1 MNEFKIRLKE
11 NKKKNDVLM
20 TYYESYLRKRRL
32 NSLVIRKYCFNVAF
46 YIYIYLT
53 KDEQIVP
60 AIEGYKVLKDF
71 PEVFMTRYTWTSL
84 RNYESGIYSI
94 DLFYKCLYKKELIT
108 KEQYKIV
115 SDFRK
120 KDVPKFMAKY
130 SFEFKK
136 EIVVAYLSGKGGFG
150 SLAKDYGIPNKAQ
163 IYRWVKAYQKLGD
176 DGLRRARSINNYS
189 FKYKI
194 SVVELYLSSDLS
206 YQELALKEG
215 INSPALI
222 GKWVNAF
229 QIAGPDALRPRMK
242 GRKKTLDNIKKGV
255 TDTSVEHVKELEDE
269 LLKLKIE
276 NAFLKELRRL
286 RLEDEA
292 KMRERRK
299 SSTVSEDS
307 SN

>member
-1 MNEFKIRLKE
+1 MIELKLIGKFMNEFKIRLKE

-20 TYYESYLRKRRL
+20 MYYESYLRKRRL

-130 SFEFKK
+130 SFMGED
-136 EIVVAYLSGKGGFG
+136 YLNDFVI
-150 SLAKDYGIPNKAQ
+150 D
-163 IYRWVKAYQKLGD
+163 
-176 DGLRRARSINNYS
+176 
-189 FKYKI
+189 
-194 SVVELYLSSDLS
+194 
-206 YQELALKEG
+206 
-215 INSPALI
+215 
-222 GKWVNAF
+222 
-229 QIAGPDALRPRMK
+229 
-242 GRKKTLDNIKKGV
+242 
-255 TDTSVEHVKELEDE
+255 
-269 LLKLKIE
+269 
-276 NAFLKELRRL
+276 
-286 RLEDEA
+286 
-292 KMRERRK
+292 
-299 SSTVSEDS
+299 
-307 SN
+307 

>member
-108 KEQYKIV
+108 REQYKIV

-130 SFEFKK
+130 SFMGED
-136 EIVVAYLSGKGGFG
+136 YLNDFVI
-150 SLAKDYGIPNKAQ
+150 D
-163 IYRWVKAYQKLGD
+163 
-176 DGLRRARSINNYS
+176 
-189 FKYKI
+189 
-194 SVVELYLSSDLS
+194 
-206 YQELALKEG
+206 
-215 INSPALI
+215 
-222 GKWVNAF
+222 
-229 QIAGPDALRPRMK
+229 
-242 GRKKTLDNIKKGV
+242 
-255 TDTSVEHVKELEDE
+255 
-269 LLKLKIE
+269 
-276 NAFLKELRRL
+276 
-286 RLEDEA
+286 
-292 KMRERRK
+292 
-299 SSTVSEDS
+299 
-307 SN
+307 

>member
-94 DLFYKCLYKKELIT
+94 DLFYKCLYKKDLIT

-130 SFEFKK
+130 SFMGED
-136 EIVVAYLSGKGGFG
+136 YLNDFVI
-150 SLAKDYGIPNKAQ
+150 D
-163 IYRWVKAYQKLGD
+163 
-176 DGLRRARSINNYS
+176 
-189 FKYKI
+189 
-194 SVVELYLSSDLS
+194 
-206 YQELALKEG
+206 
-215 INSPALI
+215 
-222 GKWVNAF
+222 
-229 QIAGPDALRPRMK
+229 
-242 GRKKTLDNIKKGV
+242 
-255 TDTSVEHVKELEDE
+255 
-269 LLKLKIE
+269 
-276 NAFLKELRRL
+276 
-286 RLEDEA
+286 
-292 KMRERRK
+292 
-299 SSTVSEDS
+299 
-307 SN
+307 

>member
-1 MNEFKIRLKE
+1 MIELKLIGEFMNEFKIRLKE

-20 TYYESYLRKRRL
+20 MYYEFYLRKRRL

-130 SFEFKK
+130 SFMGED
-136 EIVVAYLSGKGGFG
+136 YLNDFVI
-150 SLAKDYGIPNKAQ
+150 D
-163 IYRWVKAYQKLGD
+163 
-176 DGLRRARSINNYS
+176 
-189 FKYKI
+189 
-194 SVVELYLSSDLS
+194 
-206 YQELALKEG
+206 
-215 INSPALI
+215 
-222 GKWVNAF
+222 
-229 QIAGPDALRPRMK
+229 
-242 GRKKTLDNIKKGV
+242 
-255 TDTSVEHVKELEDE
+255 
-269 LLKLKIE
+269 
-276 NAFLKELRRL
+276 
-286 RLEDEA
+286 
-292 KMRERRK
+292 
-299 SSTVSEDS
+299 
-307 SN
+307 

>member
-46 YIYIYLT
+46 YIYVYLT

-130 SFEFKK
+130 SFMGED
-136 EIVVAYLSGKGGFG
+136 YLNDFVI
-150 SLAKDYGIPNKAQ
+150 D
-163 IYRWVKAYQKLGD
+163 
-176 DGLRRARSINNYS
+176 
-189 FKYKI
+189 
-194 SVVELYLSSDLS
+194 
-206 YQELALKEG
+206 
-215 INSPALI
+215 
-222 GKWVNAF
+222 
-229 QIAGPDALRPRMK
+229 
-242 GRKKTLDNIKKGV
+242 
-255 TDTSVEHVKELEDE
+255 
-269 LLKLKIE
+269 
-276 NAFLKELRRL
+276 
-286 RLEDEA
+286 
-292 KMRERRK
+292 
-299 SSTVSEDS
+299 
-307 SN
+307 

>member
-1 MNEFKIRLKE
+1 MANCIRFYFLIKLKVIGEFMNEFKIRLKE

-94 DLFYKCLYKKELIT
+94 DLFYKCLYKKEIIT

-130 SFEFKK
+130 SFMGED
-136 EIVVAYLSGKGGFG
+136 YLNDFVI
-150 SLAKDYGIPNKAQ
+150 D
-163 IYRWVKAYQKLGD
+163 
-176 DGLRRARSINNYS
+176 
-189 FKYKI
+189 
-194 SVVELYLSSDLS
+194 
-206 YQELALKEG
+206 
-215 INSPALI
+215 
-222 GKWVNAF
+222 
-229 QIAGPDALRPRMK
+229 
-242 GRKKTLDNIKKGV
+242 
-255 TDTSVEHVKELEDE
+255 
-269 LLKLKIE
+269 
-276 NAFLKELRRL
+276 
-286 RLEDEA
+286 
-292 KMRERRK
+292 
-299 SSTVSEDS
+299 
-307 SN
+307 

>member
-60 AIEGYKVLKDF
+60 AVEGYKVLKDF

-130 SFEFKK
+130 SFMGED
-136 EIVVAYLSGKGGFG
+136 YLNDFVM
-150 SLAKDYGIPNKAQ
+150 D
-163 IYRWVKAYQKLGD
+163 
-176 DGLRRARSINNYS
+176 
-189 FKYKI
+189 
-194 SVVELYLSSDLS
+194 
-206 YQELALKEG
+206 
-215 INSPALI
+215 
-222 GKWVNAF
+222 
-229 QIAGPDALRPRMK
+229 
-242 GRKKTLDNIKKGV
+242 
-255 TDTSVEHVKELEDE
+255 
-269 LLKLKIE
+269 
-276 NAFLKELRRL
+276 
-286 RLEDEA
+286 
-292 KMRERRK
+292 
-299 SSTVSEDS
+299 
-307 SN
+307 

>member
-1 MNEFKIRLKE
+1 MIELKLIGEFMNEFKIRLKE

-20 TYYESYLRKRRL
+20 MYYESYLRKRRL

-130 SFEFKK
+130 SFMGED
-136 EIVVAYLSGKGGFG
+136 YLNDFVI
-150 SLAKDYGIPNKAQ
+150 D
-163 IYRWVKAYQKLGD
+163 
-176 DGLRRARSINNYS
+176 
-189 FKYKI
+189 
-194 SVVELYLSSDLS
+194 
-206 YQELALKEG
+206 
-215 INSPALI
+215 
-222 GKWVNAF
+222 
-229 QIAGPDALRPRMK
+229 
-242 GRKKTLDNIKKGV
+242 
-255 TDTSVEHVKELEDE
+255 
-269 LLKLKIE
+269 
-276 NAFLKELRRL
+276 
-286 RLEDEA
+286 
-292 KMRERRK
+292 
-299 SSTVSEDS
+299 
-307 SN
+307 

>member
-1 MNEFKIRLKE
+1 MIELKLIGEFMNEFKIRLKE

-20 TYYESYLRKRRL
+20 IYYESYLRKRRL

-130 SFEFKK
+130 SFMGED
-136 EIVVAYLSGKGGFG
+136 YLNDFVI
-150 SLAKDYGIPNKAQ
+150 D
-163 IYRWVKAYQKLGD
+163 
-176 DGLRRARSINNYS
+176 
-189 FKYKI
+189 
-194 SVVELYLSSDLS
+194 
-206 YQELALKEG
+206 
-215 INSPALI
+215 
-222 GKWVNAF
+222 
-229 QIAGPDALRPRMK
+229 
-242 GRKKTLDNIKKGV
+242 
-255 TDTSVEHVKELEDE
+255 
-269 LLKLKIE
+269 
-276 NAFLKELRRL
+276 
-286 RLEDEA
+286 
-292 KMRERRK
+292 
-299 SSTVSEDS
+299 
-307 SN
+307 

>member
-20 TYYESYLRKRRL
+20 MYYESYLRKRRL

-60 AIEGYKVLKDF
+60 AVEGYKVLKDF

-130 SFEFKK
+130 SFMGED
-136 EIVVAYLSGKGGFG
+136 YLNDFVI
-150 SLAKDYGIPNKAQ
+150 D
-163 IYRWVKAYQKLGD
+163 
-176 DGLRRARSINNYS
+176 
-189 FKYKI
+189 
-194 SVVELYLSSDLS
+194 
-206 YQELALKEG
+206 
-215 INSPALI
+215 
-222 GKWVNAF
+222 
-229 QIAGPDALRPRMK
+229 
-242 GRKKTLDNIKKGV
+242 
-255 TDTSVEHVKELEDE
+255 
-269 LLKLKIE
+269 
-276 NAFLKELRRL
+276 
-286 RLEDEA
+286 
-292 KMRERRK
+292 
-299 SSTVSEDS
+299 
-307 SN
+307 

>member
-20 TYYESYLRKRRL
+20 IYYESYLRKRRL

-130 SFEFKK
+130 SFMGED
-136 EIVVAYLSGKGGFG
+136 YLNDFVI
-150 SLAKDYGIPNKAQ
+150 D
-163 IYRWVKAYQKLGD
+163 
-176 DGLRRARSINNYS
+176 
-189 FKYKI
+189 
-194 SVVELYLSSDLS
+194 
-206 YQELALKEG
+206 
-215 INSPALI
+215 
-222 GKWVNAF
+222 
-229 QIAGPDALRPRMK
+229 
-242 GRKKTLDNIKKGV
+242 
-255 TDTSVEHVKELEDE
+255 
-269 LLKLKIE
+269 
-276 NAFLKELRRL
+276 
-286 RLEDEA
+286 
-292 KMRERRK
+292 
-299 SSTVSEDS
+299 
-307 SN
+307 

>member
-20 TYYESYLRKRRL
+20 MYYESYLRKRRL

-130 SFEFKK
+130 SFMGED
-136 EIVVAYLSGKGGFG
+136 YLNDFVI
-150 SLAKDYGIPNKAQ
+150 D
-163 IYRWVKAYQKLGD
+163 
-176 DGLRRARSINNYS
+176 
-189 FKYKI
+189 
-194 SVVELYLSSDLS
+194 
-206 YQELALKEG
+206 
-215 INSPALI
+215 
-222 GKWVNAF
+222 
-229 QIAGPDALRPRMK
+229 
-242 GRKKTLDNIKKGV
+242 
-255 TDTSVEHVKELEDE
+255 
-269 LLKLKIE
+269 
-276 NAFLKELRRL
+276 
-286 RLEDEA
+286 
-292 KMRERRK
+292 
-299 SSTVSEDS
+299 
-307 SN
+307 

>member
-60 AIEGYKVLKDF
+60 AIEGYKVFKDF

-130 SFEFKK
+130 SFMGED
-136 EIVVAYLSGKGGFG
+136 YLNDFVI
-150 SLAKDYGIPNKAQ
+150 D
-163 IYRWVKAYQKLGD
+163 
-176 DGLRRARSINNYS
+176 
-189 FKYKI
+189 
-194 SVVELYLSSDLS
+194 
-206 YQELALKEG
+206 
-215 INSPALI
+215 
-222 GKWVNAF
+222 
-229 QIAGPDALRPRMK
+229 
-242 GRKKTLDNIKKGV
+242 
-255 TDTSVEHVKELEDE
+255 
-269 LLKLKIE
+269 
-276 NAFLKELRRL
+276 
-286 RLEDEA
+286 
-292 KMRERRK
+292 
-299 SSTVSEDS
+299 
-307 SN
+307 

>member
-20 TYYESYLRKRRL
+20 MYYESYLRKRRL

-94 DLFYKCLYKKELIT
+94 DLFYKCLYKKDLIT

-130 SFEFKK
+130 SFMGED
-136 EIVVAYLSGKGGFG
+136 YLNDFVI
-150 SLAKDYGIPNKAQ
+150 D
-163 IYRWVKAYQKLGD
+163 
-176 DGLRRARSINNYS
+176 
-189 FKYKI
+189 
-194 SVVELYLSSDLS
+194 
-206 YQELALKEG
+206 
-215 INSPALI
+215 
-222 GKWVNAF
+222 
-229 QIAGPDALRPRMK
+229 
-242 GRKKTLDNIKKGV
+242 
-255 TDTSVEHVKELEDE
+255 
-269 LLKLKIE
+269 
-276 NAFLKELRRL
+276 
-286 RLEDEA
+286 
-292 KMRERRK
+292 
-299 SSTVSEDS
+299 
-307 SN
+307 

>member
-32 NSLVIRKYCFNVAF
+32 SSLVIRKYCFNVAF

-60 AIEGYKVLKDF
+60 AVEGYKVLKDF

-130 SFEFKK
+130 SFMGED
-136 EIVVAYLSGKGGFG
+136 YLNDFVI
-150 SLAKDYGIPNKAQ
+150 D
-163 IYRWVKAYQKLGD
+163 
-176 DGLRRARSINNYS
+176 
-189 FKYKI
+189 
-194 SVVELYLSSDLS
+194 
-206 YQELALKEG
+206 
-215 INSPALI
+215 
-222 GKWVNAF
+222 
-229 QIAGPDALRPRMK
+229 
-242 GRKKTLDNIKKGV
+242 
-255 TDTSVEHVKELEDE
+255 
-269 LLKLKIE
+269 
-276 NAFLKELRRL
+276 
-286 RLEDEA
+286 
-292 KMRERRK
+292 
-299 SSTVSEDS
+299 
-307 SN
+307 

>member
-60 AIEGYKVLKDF
+60 AVEGYKVLKDF

-130 SFEFKK
+130 SFMGED
-136 EIVVAYLSGKGGFG
+136 YL
-150 SLAKDYGIPNKAQ
+150 
-163 IYRWVKAYQKLGD
+163 
-176 DGLRRARSINNYS
+176 NN
-189 FKYKI
+189 FVI
-194 SVVELYLSSDLS
+194 D
-206 YQELALKEG
+206 
-215 INSPALI
+215 
-222 GKWVNAF
+222 
-229 QIAGPDALRPRMK
+229 
-242 GRKKTLDNIKKGV
+242 
-255 TDTSVEHVKELEDE
+255 
-269 LLKLKIE
+269 
-276 NAFLKELRRL
+276 
-286 RLEDEA
+286 
-292 KMRERRK
+292 
-299 SSTVSEDS
+299 
-307 SN
+307 